1 MHLDDKEIIYTI
13 RAYENSA
20 EVPEEDQVTF
30 LDSNRKAHLIPG
42 DDKAKDFIDYAEK
55 CLDYL
60 RFGDEVDEATCGALP
75 PFEQLKV
82 CDTPNCLLA
91 AGFEQ
96 KPMLYTQRHLEMAI
110 HPKSPTDYHWHGLSV
125 PMIKRLPQLL
135 ENPVLLADSPSRKD
149 VLMAVLCA
157 VDNDSLPLLTAI
169 KPDGNG
175 IYQLQTIE
183 TNFILSVYGKD
194 EFELF
199 FKQRITPDKIVF
211 YDAEKGQKLE
221 RLAGI
226 QFPEYYSS
234 ITPNIII
241 KQPNCISKSKVP
253 VQSTNITTPTVSHTG
268 VAAGHMARAA
278 ASAQALNN
286 FHDTKDG
293 INNLDDPNGR
303 D

>member
-30 LDSNRKAHLIPG
+30 FDSNRKAHLIPG

-60 RFGDEVDEATCGALP
+60 RFGDEVDEATCGA
-75 PFEQLKV
+75 
-82 CDTPNCLLA
+82 
-91 AGFEQ
+91 
-96 KPMLYTQRHLEMAI
+96 
-110 HPKSPTDYHWHGLSV
+110 
-125 PMIKRLPQLL
+125 LPQLL

-226 QFPEYYSS
+226 QFPGYC
-234 ITPNIII
+234 P
-241 KQPNCISKSKVP
+241 
-253 VQSTNITTPTVSHTG
+253 
-268 VAAGHMARAA
+268 
-278 ASAQALNN
+278 
-286 FHDTKDG
+286 
-293 INNLDDPNGR
+293 
-303 D
+303 

>member
-110 HPKSPTDYHWHGLSV
+110 HPKSPIVG
-125 PMIKRLPQLL
+125 K
-135 ENPVLLADSPSRKD
+135 PS
-149 VLMAVLCA
+149 
-157 VDNDSLPLLTAI
+157 
-169 KPDGNG
+169 
-175 IYQLQTIE
+175 
-183 TNFILSVYGKD
+183 
-194 EFELF
+194 
-199 FKQRITPDKIVF
+199 
-211 YDAEKGQKLE
+211 
-221 RLAGI
+221 
-226 QFPEYYSS
+226 SS
-234 ITPNIII
+234 
-241 KQPNCISKSKVP
+241 C
-253 VQSTNITTPTVSHTG
+253 
-268 VAAGHMARAA
+268 
-278 ASAQALNN
+278 
-286 FHDTKDG
+286 
-293 INNLDDPNGR
+293 
-303 D
+303 